1 MSYARVTRFR
11 LQPGQDDRME
21 QLTDQVDGLM
31 RAQPGFQTITYV
43 RDQATGEYLAL
54 SLWESREQ
62 AEAATAGR
70 EALQQHLQEVLA
82 EPPTTTIYEV
92 YDPHR

>member
-1 MSYARVTRFR
+1 MSYARLTRFR

-21 QLTDQVDGLM
+21 QLTDHVDGLM
-31 RAQPGFQTITYV
+31 RAQSGFQTITYV

-54 SLWESREQ
+54 SLWDSREQ
-62 AEAATAGR
+62 AEAATVGR
-70 EALQQHLQEVLA
+70 EAVQQHLQEVLA
-82 EPPTTTIYEV
+82 EPPTTMIYEV